1 MMVLFSALLL
11 VVLQILIAALF
22 SPSAYSKLRL
32 FSACLLQEP
41 APLLLKRCRA
51 LQWQIFLFVF
61 TTLEGL

>member
-11 VVLQILIAALF
+11 VLQILIAALF